1 MAALPV
7 TTGKW
12 VYVRERMGL
21 LRNNAV
27 RLFPWHQMFY
37 QAPGLTYDRS
47 RKLHTLV
54 TQKRDSRNV
63 ARTMPRVKSSRCRCS
78 SWNSSTSPVIT
89 DSMPP
94 ICGTQRM
101 VVGTTLPGPDF
112 SFSECTLGVV

>member
-1 MAALPV
+1 M
-7 TTGKW
+7 
-12 VYVRERMGL
+12 RERMRL

-27 RLFPWHQMFY
+27 CLFPWHQLFY
-37 QAPGLTYDRS
+37 QAPGLTYDRI

-54 TQKRDSRNV
+54 TQKRDSRKV

-101 VVGTTLPGPDF
+101 VADTTLPGPDF
-112 SFSECTLGVV
+112 SYSECTLRVV